1 MQLHL
6 QAPATSRPAEGCQG
20 HVPVAAAALE
30 GDITQEN
37 CLFLTQACSSGAR
50 HLWWTGPLGTPRS
63 GESAQTRVQHRGVSA
78 VLPADFSGEN
88 RISNRILKADSA
100 PLGWTEQAAGLGLSE
115 LTFPRLAS
123 AHRPR

>member
-37 CLFLTQACSSGAR
+37 CLFLTQACSSG
-50 HLWWTGPLGTPRS
+50 PLGTPRS

-88 RISNRILKADSA
+88 RISNRILKADGA

-115 LTFPRLAS
+115 LAFPRLAS